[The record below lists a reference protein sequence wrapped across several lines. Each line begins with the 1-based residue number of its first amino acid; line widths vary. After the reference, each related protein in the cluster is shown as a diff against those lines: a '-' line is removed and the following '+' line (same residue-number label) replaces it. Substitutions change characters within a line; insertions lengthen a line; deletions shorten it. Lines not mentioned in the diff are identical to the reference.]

1 MNYIVN
7 PSIFYWMSVLDAIDG
22 VSIVFMTLSTAG
34 VIVLTA
40 CFSCD
45 HDWWDEDDKKLFQ
58 KWKRIVITVFVVSI
72 LFVVFIPSKE
82 TMVEMLVA
90 KFATVENANWT
101 LENVKSAVD
110 YIVEAMKTL
119 K

>member
-7 PSIFYWMSVLDAIDG
+7 PMIFYWMSVLN
-22 VSIVFMTLSTAG
+22 SL
-34 VIVLTA
+34 
-40 CFSCD
+40 
-45 HDWWDEDDKKLFQ
+45 K
-58 KWKRIVITVFVVSI
+58 VVSI
-72 LFVVFIPSKE
+72 LFLILSSVGIVICVAVFCANSDWLDEDDMASIKKWTRVVIAVFAVSVLLVIFVPSEK
-82 TMVEMLVA
+82 TMTEMLIA

-101 LENVKSAVD
+101 LENVKKAVD

>member
-7 PSIFYWMSVLDAIDG
+7 PMIFYWMSVLD
-22 VSIVFMTLSTAG
+22 SIKT
-34 VIVLTA
+34 
-40 CFSCD
+40 
-45 HDWWDEDDKKLFQ
+45 
-58 KWKRIVITVFVVSI
+58 VSI
-72 LFVVFIPSKE
+72 LFLILSSVGIVICVGVFCADNCCLDEDDMALFKKFVRVVTAVFAVSVLLVVFVPGEK
-82 TMVEMLVA
+82 TMTEMLIA

-101 LENVKSAVD
+101 LDTVKSAVD

>member
-7 PSIFYWMSVLDAIDG
+7 PMIFYWMSVLD
-22 VSIVFMTLSTAG
+22 SIKT
-34 VIVLTA
+34 
-40 CFSCD
+40 
-45 HDWWDEDDKKLFQ
+45 
-58 KWKRIVITVFVVSI
+58 VSI
-72 LFVVFIPSKE
+72 LFLILSAVGIVICVVESCTDGSWRDEDDMALFKKWKRVVIAIFTVSVLLVVFIPSEK
-82 TMVEMLVA
+82 TMTEMLIA

-101 LENVKSAVD
+101 LENVKNAVD